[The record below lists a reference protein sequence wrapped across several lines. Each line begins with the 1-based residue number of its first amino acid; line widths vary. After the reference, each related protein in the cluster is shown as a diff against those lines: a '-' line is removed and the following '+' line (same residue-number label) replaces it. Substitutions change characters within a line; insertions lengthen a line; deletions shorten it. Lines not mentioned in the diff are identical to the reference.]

1 MKKAANHDAVRLLT
15 AAHPSTV
22 QQAGASVQRPPQPQL
37 CLPSSADPC
46 TSNANGAS
54 TSQAALQMLGA
65 GAGPSQSNALVTLPR
80 SDGAGTSQQADALMG
95 AQADGAGI
103 SQQCSALVPIPGGD
117 RVGASH
123 PDVSRDPAGGGAA
136 AVQEHSTALV
146 VRPADRMGASS
157 PDDAAV
163 PLQDQQAPATETAGS
178 TGVRRSGRI
187 ARKRGKPDT
196 LEESAGTSC
205 TALVPVPN
213 SDGRGASAGPRKLSQ
228 VGENAEN
235 EASVCVHDDED
246 DDAYEEDEDDGAEVQ
261 CAGNTNKKGK
271 KCKKKRK
278 QAGEAKK
285 NKLDPSLEAEFALA
299 MLENSALREI
309 VDLLK
314 ISRAELPAMSAEEAR
329 TLLAASGDPLAEA
342 HAKRAQQLETIEQAR
357 LEPRADDATLL
368 RVARFLEV
376 QNGTDLEMVSQPLA
390 RVITDDMQE
399 RARELERQNADT
411 CDVLLRGKKPK
422 SNSIALTCTCHLAA
436 FYFDRVQQCVCFARS
451 RSMLLDVVGCW
462 FLLDVVHI
470 PSELLG

>member
-196 LEESAGTSC
+196 PEAPEESAGTSC
-205 TALVPVPN
+205 TALVPVPKG
-213 SDGRGASAGPRKLSQ
+213 SSGRGAAAGPSQ
-228 VGENAEN
+228 LGGRGGDAGN
-235 EASVCVHDDED
+235 EASVCKH
-246 DDAYEEDEDDGAEVQ
+246 EDEEYDPDEADEAEGQ
-261 CAGNTNKKGK
+261 DAGKGIGKGKKGK
-271 KCKKKRK
+271 RKRK
-278 QAGEAKK
+278 QAGQQKRS
-285 NKLDPSLEAEFALA
+285 KLDPSLEAEFALA
-299 MLENSALREI
+299 MLENNSLREI

-314 ISRAELPAMSAEEAR
+314 ISRAELPAMSVDEAR
-329 TLLAASGDPLAEA
+329 HLLAASGDPLAEA
-342 HAKRAQQLETIEQAR
+342 HAKRAQELQSIADAR
-357 LEPRADDATLL
+357 QEPRADDATLL

-376 QNGTDLEMVSQPLA
+376 QNGTDLSMVSQPLA

-399 RARELERQNADT
+399 RARELEKQNAEP
-411 CDVLLRGKKPK
+411 CDVQLRGKKARP
-422 SNSIALTCTCHLAA
+422 NTIQLTCAARLAGPLLCSCPFSSRA
-436 FYFDRVQQCVCFARS
+436 F
-451 RSMLLDVVGCW
+451 
-462 FLLDVVHI
+462 
-470 PSELLG
+470 

>member
-1 MKKAANHDAVRLLT
+1 ML
-15 AAHPSTV
+15 
-22 QQAGASVQRPPQPQL
+22 
-37 CLPSSADPC
+37 ADG
-46 TSNANGAS
+46 T
-54 TSQAALQMLGA
+54 
-65 GAGPSQSNALVTLPR
+65 GPSQPNDALVALPR
-80 SDGAGTSQQADALMG
+80 SDGARTSKQPEALMDLE
-95 AQADGAGI
+95 A
-103 SQQCSALVPIPGGD
+103 QQCTALVPVASDGAATSHQNDPSGAGPGGS
-117 RVGASH
+117 A
-123 PDVSRDPAGGGAA
+123 GAA
-136 AVQEHSTALV
+136 QRSTALV
-146 VRPADRMGASS
+146 VRQPVGAAGPQ
-157 PDDAAV
+157 PDEV
-163 PLQDQQAPATETAGS
+163 VAPAQDAQPSAIQSAGS
-178 TGVRRSGRI
+178 PGVRRSGRL